1 MPSLAGWKVSPGPSL
16 GMWGPMSSQSCSVMV
31 NEHSWRPSS
40 HFPIMGVASAM
51 SVLSLSTPLLRW
63 HLEQEPK
70 DSVARMRRWRE
81 MWEPGVSTGQ
91 CGQVLHWME
100 GIV

>member
-1 MPSLAGWKVSPGPSL
+1 MERSTDW
-16 GMWGPMSSQSCSVMV
+16 Q
-31 NEHSWRPSS
+31 
-40 HFPIMGVASAM
+40 GVDH
-51 SVLSLSTPLLRW
+51 PRW

-91 CGQVLHWME
+91 CGQALHWMDGKGWTRHLPQSLLPLFYGSKLRGALE
-100 GIV
+100 TQRSRGRLWVPEWDP